1 MNITRKNIIE
11 TSTIIN
17 VNWLRKNTPYTE
29 DNKSIH
35 VDSVEFEINHKGI
48 EKLERNIESSNEFI
62 MCFVHFK
69 AGTNMCKGIY
79 FSVWNTENSS
89 DDSIVLKLSKEER
102 KVLVGY
108 ALEKLNEGR

>member
-17 VNWLRKNTPYTE
+17 VNWLRENTPYTE
-29 DNKSIH
+29 DKKSIH

-62 MCFVHFK
+62 SPF
-69 AGTNMCKGIY
+69 GTWKTVQTIQLY
-79 FSVWNTENSS
+79 
-89 DDSIVLKLSKEER
+89 
-102 KVLVGY
+102 
-108 ALEKLNEGR
+108 